1 MFTNTEI
8 RELNMVK
15 TTQRNT
21 MQLLQ
26 RISYLKKTVFNPEL
40 FAEIKKKKKKTSC
53 RRLW

>member
-21 MQLLQ
+21 MQLLKI
-26 RISYLKKTVFNPEL
+26 ISYINNTVLNPEL